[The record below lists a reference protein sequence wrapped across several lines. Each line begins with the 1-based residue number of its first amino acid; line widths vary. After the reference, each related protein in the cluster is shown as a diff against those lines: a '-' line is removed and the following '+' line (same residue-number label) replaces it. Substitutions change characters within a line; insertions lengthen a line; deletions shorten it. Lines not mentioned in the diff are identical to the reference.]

1 MSDENLIFIAITV
14 FILMIVGLVLT
25 ALEFRF
31 GEPHR
36 QEEEAEHRAGHDA
49 HSQSA

>member
-14 FILMIVGLVLT
+14 FFLMIVGLVLT

-36 QEEEAEHRAGHDA
+36 QEQEKKHNP
-49 HSQSA
+49 HSRPQRQGM

>member
-14 FILMIVGLVLT
+14 FFLMIVGLVLT

-36 QEEEAEHRAGHDA
+36 QEQEEKRNS
-49 HSQSA
+49 HSGPQRQGM

>member
-14 FILMIVGLVLT
+14 FFLMIVGLVLT

-36 QEEEAEHRAGHDA
+36 QEEKAEHRAEHDP
-49 HSQSA
+49 HSQGV

>member
-14 FILMIVGLVLT
+14 FFLMIVGLVLT

-36 QEEEAEHRAGHDA
+36 QEQEKKRNP
-49 HSQSA
+49 HSSPQRQGM

>member
-25 ALEFRF
+25 ALEFRS
-31 GEPHR
+31 GAPHR
-36 QEEEAEHRAGHDA
+36 QEQEHKQNP
-49 HSQSA
+49 QSSPQRQGM

>member
-14 FILMIVGLVLT
+14 FFLMIVGLVLT

-31 GEPHR
+31 GEPQR
-36 QEEEAEHRAGHDA
+36 QEEEEKHKPHSSPHRQGM
-49 HSQSA
+49 